1 MRIYF
6 HQNAT
11 AADVEQRLFKPFY
24 AMLTAAKNGVDVE
37 LSEHKHRRSTAQN
50 AFYWSNMTDVA
61 VVLNE
66 AGCGYGEYR
75 IPYTAEVVHEIN
87 KTIFGQKTTTKMAVA
102 EFSAYMTAVFDFWI
116 ERTRGFFVP
125 KESAESYLDRSGY
138 LKGE

>member
-24 AMLTAAKNGVDVE
+24 AMLAAAKNGVDVE

-75 IPYTAEVVHEIN
+75 IPYTPERMLKTCIRMPTMTTVEI
-87 KTIFGQKTTTKMAVA
+87 KWGM
-102 EFSAYMTAVFDFWI
+102 
-116 ERTRGFFVP
+116 
-125 KESAESYLDRSGY
+125 
-138 LKGE
+138 

>member
-11 AADVEQRLFKPFY
+11 AADVEQRLLKPFY

-61 VVLNE
+61 AVLNE

-75 IPYTAEVVHEIN
+75 IPYTAEVGHEIN
-87 KTIFGQKTTTKMAVA
+87 KTIFGKKTTTKMAVS

-116 ERTRGFFVP
+116 ERTRGFFVA